1 MNNQFEVDLLRDSR
15 QAITHVVFSLGLD
28 TFRDNVVRFVIMTSS
43 AILSKDSKFITVL
56 SEPNM
61 LMNKGR
67 EKDPCLTCES
77 KHYALLY

>member
-1 MNNQFEVDLLRDSR
+1 M
-15 QAITHVVFSLGLD
+15 FSLGLD
-28 TFRDNVVRFVIMTSS
+28 TLRDSIVRFVIMTS
-43 AILSKDSKFITVL
+43 AIWSEDSKFITVL

-61 LMNKGR
+61 LINKGR

>member
-15 QAITHVVFSLGLD
+15 QAITHIVFSLGLD
-28 TFRDNVVRFVIMTSS
+28 TLRDSIVRFVIMTS
-43 AILSKDSKFITVL
+43 AIQSEDSKFIIVL

-67 EKDPCLTCES
+67 EKDPCLMYES